1 MTCASACLCECAG
14 CQKPCTATCIEL
26 YFSLS
31 LPFPPSL
38 TVSFFCFVI
47 LVLPEQPLILD
58 RWGRQLNGTQLGP
71 KQEGDDI
78 VITCRVVGGK

>member
-1 MTCASACLCECAG
+1 MTCACACAGLYGCTG
-14 CQKPCTATCIEL
+14 CQKPCTATCIGL
-26 YFSLS
+26 CSSLS
-31 LPFPPSL
+31 RSL

>member
-1 MTCASACLCECAG
+1 MPVPACAG
-14 CQKPCTATCIEL
+14 VRAVKGHVLPPAL
-26 YFSLS
+26 GSVPLSLS
-31 LPFPPSL
+31 LSL

>member
-1 MTCASACLCECAG
+1 MTCACACAG
-14 CQKPCTATCIEL
+14 VRAVK
-26 YFSLS
+26 SHV
-31 LPFPPSL
+31 LPPALGSVSVSPPL
-38 TVSFFCFVI
+38 TVPFFCFVI

>member
-1 MTCASACLCECAG
+1 MTCAGLCLPACAG
-14 CQKPCTATCIEL
+14 VRAVKSHVLPPALGTV
-26 YFSLS
+26 FSL
-31 LPFPPSL
+31 PPSL

>member
-1 MTCASACLCECAG
+1 MTCASACAG
-14 CQKPCTATCIEL
+14 VRAVK
-26 YFSLS
+26 SHV
-31 LPFPPSL
+31 LPPALGSVSVSHPL